1 MNCVPSLD
9 MERKNR
15 NPLLSMHV
23 TPLRSTVQV
32 RPFCARC
39 LFFQLVLSSP
49 THGSTKRP
57 SSVHLCSV
65 SVSAMVIRNI
75 RVARFLR
82 SVAEVA
88 SFTDQ
93 CYKPISNYFPALNFY
108 ERDIVRNRL
117 RI

>member
-1 MNCVPSLD
+1 
-9 MERKNR
+9 
-15 NPLLSMHV
+15 
-23 TPLRSTVQV
+23 
-32 RPFCARC
+32 
-39 LFFQLVLSSP
+39 
-49 THGSTKRP
+49 
-57 SSVHLCSV
+57 
-65 SVSAMVIRNI
+65 MVIRNI